1 MELKLKPGDVFR
13 QRSKT
18 TQEIEQKMMGMSTK
32 ISQTSETYVRQDVI
46 AVSPEGVAD
55 LRLTYERMV
64 SSTESM
70 MGKQTFDSQKDTVG
84 DLPDF
89 AVGMGGM
96 VGSTFEYSLDRQG
109 KVKELRGIDSLLNRI
124 YSKAGIGEM
133 GEEIQKS
140 MKSMF
145 GDDAI
150 KGMLQNMSAQ
160 YPASQIKVGDTWGGE
175 NSVGGQFGLVVAI
188 TYKLESIEADKLIVS
203 TVGEISTNATGGI
216 EIAGVKMDYKMTGS
230 SDGTMEIDR
239 KTGMPLNSKVT
250 QHISGSMNT
259 MGMNVPMKIDQTIE
273 VMPY

>member
-1 MELKLKPGDVFR
+1 
-13 QRSKT
+13 
-18 TQEIEQKMMGMSTK
+18 
-32 ISQTSETYVRQDVI
+32 
-46 AVSPEGVAD
+46 
-55 LRLTYERMV
+55 
-64 SSTESM
+64 
-70 MGKQTFDSQKDTVG
+70 
-84 DLPDF
+84 
-89 AVGMGGM
+89 
-96 VGSTFEYSLDRQG
+96 
-109 KVKELRGIDSLLNRI
+109 
-124 YSKAGIGEM
+124 
-133 GEEIQKS
+133 
-140 MKSMF
+140 MF
-145 GDDAI
+145 GDEAI